1 MILNRSGSTGVL
13 VGSTNALENA
23 LFKRLLLYRILLSP
37 HTVFRLVPL
46 PRFSLFSPTM
56 AIKSRL

>member
-1 MILNRSGSTGVL
+1 MGE
-13 VGSTNALENA
+13 AENGG
-23 LFKRLLLYRILLSP
+23 LRRLLIYRFLLSP

-46 PRFSLFSPTM
+46 PCFSEFSLPPFILFSPTM

>member
-1 MILNRSGSTGVL
+1 MSE
-13 VGSTNALENA
+13 AENGG
-23 LFKRLLLYRILLSP
+23 LGRLLIYRILLSP

-46 PRFSLFSPTM
+46 PRFSLFSPAM